1 MQKGTN
7 GAAEDNVITRS
18 DDPQIPAELPWDAL
32 ERGAPGPRPWHQV
45 TDPFFPRLRCLESC

>member
-18 DDPQIPAELPWDAL
+18 DGPQSPAELPWDAL
-32 ERGAPGPRPWHQV
+32 ERGALARDPGAR
-45 TDPFFPRLRCLESC
+45 